1 MTRLSVVLCLAV
13 LPLAA
18 TAAAETLDVQISD
31 VRATTGNVMIAIVAG
46 ADGFADKTPPV
57 ASLIL
62 PARGNTVAFTTN
74 ALPAGEYAIRVM
86 HDVNG
91 NGELDANFVGMPTEP
106 YGFSNDASGSF
117 GPPKWEAARF
127 SIGADG
133 AVQRIKL
140 NH

>member
-1 MTRLSVVLCLAV
+1 MPALLCLAV
-13 LPLAA
+13 ISLTAN
-18 TAAAETLDVQISD
+18 AAAETLDVQISD
-31 VRATTGNVMIAIVAG
+31 VRASTGNVMIAIVAG

-62 PARGNTVAFTTN
+62 PAHNDTVTFTTN

-91 NGELDANFVGMPTEP
+91 NGELDANFVGIPTEP

-127 SIGADG
+127 SMGVDG
-133 AVQRIKL
+133 AVQRIRL

>member
-1 MTRLSVVLCLAV
+1 MPALFCLVVI
-13 LPLAA
+13 PLTAS
-18 TAAAETLDVQISD
+18 AAAETLDVQISD

-46 ADGFADKTPPV
+46 ADGFADKTQPI

-62 PARGNTVAFTTN
+62 PARGDTVAFTTN

-91 NGELDANFVGMPTEP
+91 NGELDANFVGVPTEP

-133 AVQRIKL
+133 AVQRITL